1 MYILEGQFFE
11 FKNFYKV
18 ITIKIKLFHERKL
31 LENSEPL
38 IKDEL
43 SQFWRL
49 FKKMWN
55 VKTKYNV
62 ILPLL

>member
-1 MYILEGQFFE
+1 MYILEGQFFG
-11 FKNFYKV
+11 FKKFCKV
-18 ITIKIKLFHERKL
+18 IIIKIKLFHERKL
-31 LENSEPL
+31 LENSESL